1 MSQQRKPIFGFLW
14 ADRTGPVDADFH
26 QVRRVRVT
34 GRGPW
39 RVVVLSVLSVAT
51 IAALGTALMAAL
63 ASGASVAS
71 LVGAGLGATLLF
83 LTLRGWVVGT
93 YVTDAGLSVE
103 RTFRRVSVP
112 WTDVERVDERTAR
125 TPWLGTPV
133 PVPGRRCVVTLLGGA
148 EVATHVYTT
157 SPDLWLRPEAYDMA
171 RLRLDRWLPTP

>member
-14 ADRTGPVDADFH
+14 PKVDGPVDGEFV

-39 RVVVLSVLSVAT
+39 RVAGLAVLSVAT

-63 ASGASVAS
+63 ANGASVGV
-71 LVGAGLGATLLF
+71 LVGAVVAATMLV

-103 RTFRRVSVP
+103 RTWRRISVSWP
-112 WTDVERVDERTAR
+112 DVERVEERQAR
-125 TPWLGTPV
+125 TPFLGSPV
-133 PVPGRRCVVTLLGGA
+133 PAAGRRCVVVLHDGTDLP
-148 EVATHVYTT
+148 THIYST

-171 RLRLDRWLPTP
+171 HLRLERWQPH